1 MVNYYKYVPIVLML
15 MAFFFA
21 VPHYLWGVCL
31 NLCSGLNLDNIVEAS
46 TEMLDPVS
54 SSVTESQADSVAD
67 RLLQYTCLERSQ
79 QGLRSASFKR
89 ADLLRR
95 FNEVYSSS
103 LARKLASLTL
113 PFRGSRLFGLYILM
127 KIVYTLNVSLTLW
140 GLAVFL
146 DVSPMEYLGK
156 LFRGIAF
163 EPEHGT
169 QFSGRFPTVTIC
181 QYTGEAQVIGKLLRF
196 TSLCVIP
203 FNVYYDKIF
212 ATFYFL
218 FVVLLALL
226 VVSIPVW
233 IYKCCDSRRF
243 FVKYLGRAG
252 PSLERFDSIATFDM
266 MFILRL
272 IENNSDAIVTFNLL
286 QKLNEKL
293 LTETEPKK
301 ESFV

>member
-1 MVNYYKYVPIVLML
+1 MVNYYKYVPIILML

-21 VPHYLWGVCL
+21 VPYYLWQVSL
-31 NLCSGLNLDNIVEAS
+31 NLCSRLNLENIVEAS

-54 SSVTESQADSVAD
+54 SSVTESQADNVAD
-67 RLLQYTCLERSQ
+67 RLLQYSCLEQCQ
-79 QGLRSASFKR
+79 QGHRSASSNR
-89 ADLLRR
+89 ANLLRR
-95 FNEVYSSS
+95 LDEVYSSP
-103 LARKLASLTL
+103 LARKLASMTL
-113 PFRGSRLFGLYILM
+113 PFQGSRLFGIYILM
-127 KIVYTLNVSLTLW
+127 KIVYTLNVLLMLW

-146 DVSPMEYLGK
+146 DVSPLEYLGK

-181 QYTGEAQVIGKLLRF
+181 QYTGEAQVMGKLLRF
-196 TSLCVIP
+196 TSLCVIS

-212 ATFYFL
+212 AIFYFL
-218 FVVLLALL
+218 FVVLLVLL

-233 IYKCCDSRRF
+233 IYKCCGSRRF

-252 PSLERFDSIATFDM
+252 PSLEKMNSISTLDM

-272 IENNSDAIVTFNLL
+272 IENNSDAIVTFTLL

-293 LTETEPKK
+293 STSESKK
-301 ESFV
+301 ESAV